1 MTLDPKKLQ
10 INIAG
15 SLSNR
20 LHNRIAVVVDEAS
33 EDELITIATLL
44 GAEFSC
50 TKGTDDDDDWRIASY
65 KGERIEFTERLS
77 MHRCAA
83 AFCIVANVFGD
94 NP

>member
-10 INIAG
+10 ISIAG

-20 LHNRIAVVVDEAS
+20 LRNRIAVVVDEVS

-44 GAEFSC
+44 GAEFSH
-50 TKGTDDDDDWRIASY
+50 DDDDWRIASY
-65 KGERIEFTERLS
+65 KGKQVAFTERLS

>member
-1 MTLDPKKLQ
+1 MTLDPKKLH
-10 INIAG
+10 IDIADK
-15 SLSNR
+15 LFRR
-20 LHNRIAVVVDEAS
+20 LRDRIAVVVEEVS

-50 TKGTDDDDDWRIASY
+50 TKGTDDGDWRIASY
-65 KGERIEFTERLS
+65 KGRRVEFTERFS

>member
-1 MTLDPKKLQ
+1 MTLDPKKLH
-10 INIAG
+10 INTAS
-15 SLSNR
+15 SLSDR
-20 LHNRIAVVVDEAS
+20 LRNRIAVVVDEVS

-44 GAEFSC
+44 GAEFSH
-50 TKGTDDDDDWRIASY
+50 TEGTDDDWRIASY
-65 KGERIEFTERLS
+65 KGKQVAFTERLS